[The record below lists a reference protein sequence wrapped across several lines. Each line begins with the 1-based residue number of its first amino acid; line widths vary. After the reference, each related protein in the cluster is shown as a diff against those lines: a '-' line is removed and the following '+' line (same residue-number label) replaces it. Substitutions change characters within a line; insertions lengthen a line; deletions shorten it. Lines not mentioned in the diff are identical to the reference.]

1 MAGAQ
6 AATDILFDREAMRPV
21 LAKATAGTG
30 ALKPFEAAD

>member
-21 LAKATAGTG
+21 LAKQQL
-30 ALKPFEAAD
+30 ALAR